1 VADSSLGATQSA
13 GATGIG
19 HHEIKF
25 VSDGYHVLSGLA
37 EVEYSSGKTQSESPA
52 RRLNYFF
59 SQQYPIIE
67 PLPEEASVFRLGQ
80 WMHPAS
86 PRILFLI

>member
-13 GATGIG
+13 GTTGIG
-19 HHEIKF
+19 HHEFNF

-59 SQQYPIIE
+59 SNNIRLSNHYPKK
-67 PLPEEASVFRLGQ
+67 LQFSGLGNGCSP
-80 WMHPAS
+80 HPPGFS
-86 PRILFLI
+86 L